1 MILTIAEREIILFA
15 LRVMFDE
22 AFLSPKELKEAE
34 KLRDKFNLTVKKSR
48 GKK

>member
-15 LRVMFDE
+15 LRVMIDE
-22 AFLSPKELKEAE
+22 SFLSPKELKEVE
-34 KLRDKFNLTVKKSR
+34 KLRDKFNLKVKKSG

>member
-15 LRVMFDE
+15 LRVMLDE
-22 AFLSPKELKEAE
+22 AFLSSKELKEVE
-34 KLRDKFNLTVKKSR
+34 KLRDKFDLSINKSR